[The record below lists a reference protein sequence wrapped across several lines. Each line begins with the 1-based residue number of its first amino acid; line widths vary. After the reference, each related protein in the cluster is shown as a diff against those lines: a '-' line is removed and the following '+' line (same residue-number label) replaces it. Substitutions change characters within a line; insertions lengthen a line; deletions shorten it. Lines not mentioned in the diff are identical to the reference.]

1 MIETA
6 IRDEIAILTMAHGK
20 ANAMSLEF
28 CQALTE
34 RLEELRAEPAK
45 AVVITGQG
53 RIFSAGVDLI
63 RLTEGGAAYVRE
75 FLPALNTMFA
85 AVFTYSKPVVAAIN
99 GHAIAGGC
107 VLAAACD
114 KRLMAA
120 GDGRIG
126 VTELLVGVPFPPIA
140 MEIMRNAAAPQHL
153 EAMIFGGATYPPPDA
168 AGLGIVDEVV
178 GAEALLDRAIAVA
191 RTLAALSPLAFAL
204 SKRQT
209 RQPSLERL
217 AGVASHEID
226 TEATRIWEAPETL
239 ARVRAYVAR
248 TLKKS

>member
-28 CQALTE
+28 CHALTA
-34 RLEELRAEPAK
+34 RLEELRTAPAK

-53 RIFSAGVDLI
+53 RIFSAGVDLL

-75 FLPALNTMFA
+75 FLPALNAMFA
-85 AVFTYSKPVVAAIN
+85 AVFAYPKPAVAAVN

-120 GDGRIG
+120 GDGRVG

-153 EAMIFGGATYPPPDA
+153 EEMIFGGATYLPQDA
-168 AGLGIVDEVV
+168 VGLGIVDEVV
-178 GAEALLDRAIAVA
+178 GAEALHDRAIAAA
-191 RTLAALSPLAFAL
+191 RTLAPLSPAAFAL

-217 AGVASHEID
+217 ASAASRNMD
-226 TEATRIWEAPETL
+226 AEATRIWEAPETL